1 MSSITKQ
8 RNPVTPC
15 MRQSQA
21 SPHTMV
27 GAESTA
33 GSQSSSSSLLVTAGL
48 LMKRLVFQYYIT
60 RITRRRKALAFQKL
74 LMIKSSPF
82 SHICFPLKT
91 INIKKVL
98 LAVLSPPHR
107 PGFLLTRS
115 RQRENPESS
124 DPQAQCGCC
133 MNTGTKSPRRIHPG
147 STGWGAQVTAMWQM
161 RLSSIWQ
168 VWQDRLASRRYRA
181 ESPVRYLSMPG
192 WGKQKEAKL
201 LPAAE

>member
-15 MRQSQA
+15 MRQAQA
-21 SPHTMV
+21 SPHTTV

-33 GSQSSSSSLLVTAGL
+33 GSQSSSASLLVTAGL
-48 LMKRLVFQYYIT
+48 LVKRLVFQYCIT
-60 RITRRRKALAFQKL
+60 RITRRRKALAFQKF
-74 LMIKSSPF
+74 LMIKSPPF

-98 LAVLSPPHR
+98 LAVLSPPHG

-115 RQRENPESS
+115 RPRENPESS

-133 MNTGTKSPRRIHPG
+133 MNTGTKSPGRRQQAALG
-147 STGWGAQVTAMWQM
+147 GEL
-161 RLSSIWQ
+161 R
-168 VWQDRLASRRYRA
+168 
-181 ESPVRYLSMPG
+181 SPPCGR
-192 WGKQKEAKL
+192 
-201 LPAAE
+201 